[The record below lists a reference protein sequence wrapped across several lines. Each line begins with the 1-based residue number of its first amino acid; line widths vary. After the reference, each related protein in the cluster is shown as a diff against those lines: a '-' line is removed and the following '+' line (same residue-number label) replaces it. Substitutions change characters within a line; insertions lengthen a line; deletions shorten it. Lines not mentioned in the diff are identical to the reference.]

1 MPEDLIT
8 VCICTYKRADL
19 LRRLLA
25 KLDEQK
31 TGGFFEH
38 AIVIVD
44 NDRCESARPSV
55 ESYAGQSKVAITYFV
70 EPEQNISLA
79 RNKAIGNAKGFFIA
93 LIDDDERP
101 GERWL
106 LTLYE
111 ALKRFGSDGIL
122 GPVLP
127 YFEQE
132 PPKWVLKARLFE
144 RPNHETGH
152 KLAWQNTRTGNALLR
167 RDLFKEGGNWFDPA
181 FGSGGEDKDFFR
193 RKIEEGHVF
202 VWCREA
208 GVFEIVP
215 PERWRTAV
223 LVKRALLRGRMAL
236 RNSSPKARNVLMSL
250 VAIPIYTACLPLLY
264 ILGHH
269 LFMQYLIR
277 DCDHLGKVLTLL
289 GINLVKEKY
298 VRG

>member
-1 MPEDLIT
+1 MQ
-8 VCICTYKRADL
+8 L
-19 LRRLLA
+19 LRNILPLLE
-25 KLDEQK
+25 EQE
-31 TGGFFEH
+31 TGGFFDH
-38 AIVIVD
+38 SIVIVD
-44 NDRCESARPSV
+44 NDASESARPSV
-55 ESYAGQSKVAITYFV
+55 EAFAKGSRVGIWYFV
-70 EPEQNISLA
+70 EPQQNISLA
-79 RNKAIGNAKGFFIA
+79 RNKAIENAKGELVA
-93 LIDDDERP
+93 LIDDDELP

-106 LTLYE
+106 LELYG
-111 ALKRFGSDGIL
+111 ALKRFGADGVL

-127 YFEQE
+127 YFEQQ
-132 PPKWVLKARLFE
+132 PPDWVLKGRFFE

-236 RNSSPKARNVLMSL
+236 RSSSPKARNVLMSL